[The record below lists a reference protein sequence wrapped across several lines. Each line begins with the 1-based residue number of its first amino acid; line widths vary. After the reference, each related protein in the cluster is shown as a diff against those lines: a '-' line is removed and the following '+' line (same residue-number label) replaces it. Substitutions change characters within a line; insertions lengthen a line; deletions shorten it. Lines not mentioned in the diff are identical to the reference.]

1 MATAIMTACDEPF
14 GPSSSRGQPR
24 RGEMTEDSNRNSS
37 NPAGRPDQQAMNT
50 AVRILANR
58 DHSKYELEQKL
69 RQRGFTRKVIDTVML
84 KCERFNYINDPRTAH
99 VYISQLKRKCFGK
112 RYIWMALKKKHLNGS
127 EIENILQENYPDA
140 DEFEKAGKLLEKKM
154 EAFERESDQKKR
166 REKIYRFLYARGF
179 STAVV
184 SDLIRNLVK

>member
-1 MATAIMTACDEPF
+1 
-14 GPSSSRGQPR
+14 
-24 RGEMTEDSNRNSS
+24 MTEDRKLNFST
-37 NPAGRPDQQAMNT
+37 AAKRPYEQAMNS

-58 DHSKYELEQKL
+58 DHSKYELKQKL

-84 KCERFNYINDPRTAH
+84 ECERFNYINDRRTAQ

-112 RYIWMALKKKHLNGS
+112 RYIQMALKKKRLSGT

-140 DEFEKAGKLLEKKM
+140 DELDKAGKLLAKKM
-154 EAFERESDQKKR
+154 EAFERESDQKKK

-179 STAVV
+179 STAV
-184 SDLIRNLVK
+184 IREFVK